1 MVKLVFS
8 LGLGNRPLCN
18 AQTIKVSEFDFEEL
32 IEKAESAVVGG
43 IKF

>member
-1 MVKLVFS
+1 VHK
-8 LGLGNRPLCN
+8 PL
-18 AQTIKVSEFDFEEL
+18 KVSEFDFEEL